1 VNNASANVNSNN
13 GERSCSDT
21 KVSYN
26 RYKAN
31 PSAESLSSAKAETHY
46 RMVKGLV
53 VKAKINLPKY
63 LNSILALFIK
73 SANLLNFLIERVFF
87 KYEDMEIFGIELLIL
102 KILKLLN

>member
-1 VNNASANVNSNN
+1 
-13 GERSCSDT
+13 
-21 KVSYN
+21 
-26 RYKAN
+26 
-31 PSAESLSSAKAETHY
+31 
-46 RMVKGLV
+46 MVKGLV
-53 VKAKINLPKY
+53 VKAKISLPKY